1 MHSFHVQ
8 SKSPL
13 LGCGLVLITM
23 MAGAVLAVLAGVAA
37 LFMAVPLLLG
47 RLTRALRGGA
57 PAAAASARPS
67 PAREKAPAATVI
79 DVEAVQV
86 DSKQER

>member
-13 LGCGLVLITM
+13 LGCGLVLFTM
-23 MAGAVLAVLAGVAA
+23 IAGAVLAMLASVAA

-47 RLTRALRGGA
+47 RLVRVLRGSSPVA
-57 PAAAASARPS
+57 TSTQPSA
-67 PAREKAPAATVI
+67 AREKTPTATVI
-79 DVEAVQV
+79 DVEVVDV
-86 DSKQER
+86 DSKRER